1 MNFSSLGLFPNLL
14 KKKNAKKEL
23 RMKRNLY
30 NNTPGTL

>member
-14 KKKNAKKEL
+14 KKEL